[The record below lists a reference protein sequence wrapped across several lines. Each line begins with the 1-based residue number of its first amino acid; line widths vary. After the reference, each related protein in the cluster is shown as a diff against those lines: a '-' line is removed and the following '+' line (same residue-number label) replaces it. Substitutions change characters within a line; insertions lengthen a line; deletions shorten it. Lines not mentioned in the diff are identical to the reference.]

1 MMACLSVRA
10 VASSRSVHMLSG
22 GYTDPETGYFHL
34 HLVSD
39 ATGET
44 LITVARAAAA
54 QYANVS
60 PVEHLY
66 PMVRTKKQLD
76 SALAEITELP
86 GLVLYPCSKRTSS
99 IPREKMP

>member
-1 MMACLSVRA
+1 MCPGDHPAGTGVDGYWTSNRYRVACKVKPWPLPVISTRRPA
-10 VASSRSVHMLSG
+10 FIQRS
-22 GYTDPETGYFHL
+22 ETGYCHL
-34 HLVSD
+34 PLVST

-66 PMVRTKKQLD
+66 PMVRSKKQLD
-76 SALAEITELP
+76 NAL
-86 GLVLYPCSKRTSS
+86 
-99 IPREKMP
+99 